1 MATLFLCEFLIRYKK
16 YDKNFADRDK
26 KSQLVIIMVSE
37 ISKNA
42 ATNFINIDD
51 TVQGSTV

>member
-1 MATLFLCEFLIRYKK
+1 MNIKVLSLRYL
-16 YDKNFADRDK
+16 AVRDK

-42 ATNFINIDD
+42 ATNSINIDN
-51 TVQGSTV
+51 TVQGSPV